1 MRRLK
6 QEDFIARLKEIHG
19 NIYDYSKVKYV
30 NAKTKVR
37 LFCKKHNIWFE
48 ITPDSLLSKKCGC
61 PICRY
66 EKSAEKNKTPIEEF
80 IKKANETHN
89 GKYDYSK
96 VKYINNRTKICIVC
110 PEHGEFWQTPDKHI
124 LRGQGCPYCSG
135 NAKRTTESFVN
146 DAKKVHDGKYDYSK
160 VIYSGIHNPVC
171 IVCPIH
177 GEFYQ
182 APNDHLRGHGCPHC
196 KQSKIEKIVFD
207 TLTES
212 SITFETQYKYDDE
225 NQKNRLDFYLPKY
238 NVAIECQGEQHF
250 KPVDFANKGD
260 EWANELFEKNLVR
273 DKYKRV
279 LCENKGIK
287 LLYYVPKKNT
297 VPGYKSNKKFDGLY
311 TNDNVCNNMEQLKK
325 KIEGVSFDDI

>member
-1 MRRLK
+1 MKKLT
-6 QEDFIARLKEIHG
+6 KEQWVGKCQLVHG
-19 NIYDYSKVKYV
+19 DKYDYTESEYV
-30 NAKTKVR
+30 DARTKTKIK
-37 LFCKKHNIWFE
+37 CKKHNIVFE
-48 ITPDSLLSKKCGC
+48 MTPDNHRRGEGC

-66 EKSAEKNKTPIEEF
+66 EKSAEKMKTPVEEF
-80 IKKANETHN
+80 IKRANEVHN

-96 VKYINNRTKICIVC
+96 VEYVNNRTKICIVC

-124 LRGQGCPYCSG
+124 LRKHGCPICGGS
-135 NAKRTTESFVN
+135 AKRTTESFIN
-146 DAKKVHDGKYDYSK
+146 DAKKVHGDKYDYSK
-160 VIYSGIHNPVC
+160 SEYNGTHTPLII
-171 IVCPIH
+171 ICPIH

-182 APNDHLRGHGCPHC
+182 APNDHLRGQGCPHC

-207 TLTES
+207 TLTEGN
-212 SITFETQYKYDDE
+212 ITFEAQYKYDDE

-238 NVAIECQGEQHF
+238 NIAIECQGEQHF

-287 LLYYVPKKNT
+287 LLYYIPKKNT
-297 VPGYKSNKKFDGLY
+297 VPGYKSNKKFNGLY
-311 TNDNVCNNMEQLKK
+311 TNDNVCNNIKQLKN